1 MADYNFSL
9 IFVLDYLF
17 RDDVIAWKSAMA
29 NFFYLMEKTCRSR
42 GEPLGVSF
50 RWDETPMNQKES

>member
-9 IFVLDYLF
+9 VFVLDYLI
-17 RDDVIAWKSAMA
+17 RDDVIAWKGAMA

-42 GEPLGVSF
+42 GEPLG
-50 RWDETPMNQKES
+50 ETPMNQKES